1 METERN
7 SHEIRKH
14 RYGVVMA
21 AEYSGEK
28 TKVLGRYETR
38 EKMIEGYLLWAAKLG
53 EMDISE
59 NLDLV
64 EFNERGE
71 RKVLTDILLEIHEI
85 LIEEA
90 RRRHSLN

>member
-1 METERN
+1 METEKN
-7 SHEIRKH
+7 SSEIREH

-21 AEYSGEK
+21 AEYSGEE

-59 NLDLV
+59 NLYLV

-71 RKVLTDILLEIHEI
+71 RKVLEDLSLEIHKI

-90 RRRHSLN
+90 ERRHSLN